1 MSGRGK
7 LVPLRRA
14 SGAVAEMSDEALLAA
29 CGTGDLAALDALYE
43 RFHLPLY
50 RFIARLPTTDVGA
63 RDDLVQ
69 ATFLE
74 VRRSAGRF
82 RSSSSVKT
90 WLLGVAANI
99 ARHQLRG
106 ERRRRANHAR
116 YAERVVKLAERPD
129 EQVERRELLARTA
142 EVVASLP
149 HDLQVTFI
157 LCDLEEIPGVEVAR
171 ALRVPEGTIWRRLHV
186 ARKKIRSAIQ
196 GDEG

>member
-1 MSGRGK
+1 MNGRGK
-7 LVPLRRA
+7 MVPLRQA

-29 CGTGDLAALDALYE
+29 CGTGDLAALDALFE

-69 ATFLE
+69 STFLE

-82 RSSSSVKT
+82 RGSSSVKT
-90 WLLGVAANI
+90 WILGVAANI
-99 ARHQLRG
+99 ARHQMRG

-116 YAERVVKLAERPD
+116 YAERVVGVPERPD

-142 EVVASLP
+142 QVVASLP
-149 HDLQVTFI
+149 HDLQVTFV

-171 ALRVPEGTIWRRLHV
+171 TLRVPEGTIWRRLHV
-186 ARKKIRSAIQ
+186 ARKRIRSALT
-196 GDEG
+196 GDGS

>member
-7 LVPLRRA
+7 MVPLRQA
-14 SGAVAEMSDEALLAA
+14 NGAVAEMSDEALLAA
-29 CGTGDLAALDALYE
+29 CGTGDLAALDALFD

-50 RFIARLPTTDVGA
+50 RFVARLPTTDVGV

-69 ATFLE
+69 ATFIE

-82 RSSSSVKT
+82 RGSSSVKT
-90 WLLGVAANI
+90 WILGVAANI
-99 ARHQLRG
+99 ARHHLRG

-116 YAERVVKLAERPD
+116 YAERVMGVAERPD
-129 EQVERRELLARTA
+129 EQVERRELLLRTA
-142 EVVASLP
+142 EIVASLP

-186 ARKKIRSAIQ
+186 ARKRIRSALKE
-196 GDEG
+196 DAS